1 MPEKNWSQIV
11 AELRG
16 LKNRIVAME
25 DSPDAEFLD
34 IVDCLDCAADGLD
47 LRYRCSGE

>member
-25 DSPDAEFLD
+25 SNPDAEFLD
-34 IVDCLDCAADGLD
+34 IMDCLDCAADALEE
-47 LRYRCSGE
+47 RYRRSGE